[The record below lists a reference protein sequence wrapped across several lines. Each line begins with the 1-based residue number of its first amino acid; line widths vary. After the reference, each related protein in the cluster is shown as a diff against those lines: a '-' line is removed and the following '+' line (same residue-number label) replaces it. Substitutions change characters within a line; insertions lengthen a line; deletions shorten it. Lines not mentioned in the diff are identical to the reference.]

1 MDERRKR
8 ETGTKRKT
16 GSVTK
21 RTVTATQN
29 I

>member
-16 GSVTK
+16 GTVTK
-21 RTVTATQN
+21 RTVSATQN